1 MFTRITRNTKQINK
15 KFAEQTKSIDKV
27 YLMEYTVYTVNKRQ
41 VIRMI
46 VAEKERKEY
55 TEEDFTEFSRLM
67 YRTAALPPQA
77 REKVAAYTQGILA
90 MSDYGQREHRTS

>member
-1 MFTRITRNTKQINK
+1 M
-15 KFAEQTKSIDKV
+15 
-27 YLMEYTVYTVNKRQ
+27 
-41 VIRMI
+41 
-46 VAEKERKEY
+46 AEKERKEY

-90 MSDYGQREHRTS
+90 MSDYGQREHRTF

>member
-1 MFTRITRNTKQINK
+1 MMKTIEREQDKNK
-15 KFAEQTKSIDKV
+15 YEEKTFAE
-27 YLMEYTVYTVNKRQ
+27 
-41 VIRMI
+41 
-46 VAEKERKEY
+46 
-55 TEEDFTEFSRLM
+55 FSKLM